1 MRQIP
6 PNVVAHFLASRASTE
21 PSGGAITSGICAV
34 CCASVGGASFD
45 LFPPLAALTWL
56 RSTKKLLRGS
66 ASPSVVAAA
75 EISTL
80 RPRKRGLIFVTSLK
94 RLLAFDASEPSVK
107 RTWRPRS
114 AFLPPRTRETPR
126 GRSTVTAMP
135 LAGARPPLRTST
147 VYSTVWPLRRA
158 RRRSPIFSRRL
169 GDEPACACADPPPAP
184 PPPVP

>member
-75 EISTL
+75 AISTR
-80 RPRKRGLIFVTSLK
+80 RPRHSGLLFLTSLN
-94 RLLAFDASEPSVK
+94 R
-107 RTWRPRS
+107 
-114 AFLPPRTRETPR
+114 FLYLH
-126 GRSTVTAMP
+126 A
-135 LAGARPPLRTST
+135 
-147 VYSTVWPLRRA
+147 
-158 RRRSPIFSRRL
+158 
-169 GDEPACACADPPPAP
+169 
-184 PPPVP
+184 